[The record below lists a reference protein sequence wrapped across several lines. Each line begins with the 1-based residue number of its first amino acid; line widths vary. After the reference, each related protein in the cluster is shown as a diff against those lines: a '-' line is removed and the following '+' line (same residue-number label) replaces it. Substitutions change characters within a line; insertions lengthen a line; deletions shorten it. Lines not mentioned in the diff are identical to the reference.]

1 MVKDGQLSAKPGAI
15 EAHGAEWVWCPLEG
29 LFREVWVLCRDG
41 GVLGIADAPP
51 EGSRTFEHGPGMIL
65 PGLVNAHTHLELSF
79 LAGKVPPEGDFVDWV
94 RSLVNIRPGHDP
106 AQAAD
111 QALNAAQA
119 CRDYG
124 TALVGDITNTGR
136 ACDAWL
142 QAGVSVVS
150 FFEALGPS
158 RGEPETESVDW
169 HDGVLQAKAIAAH
182 APYSIPAWRMREL
195 KARAQKLPISIHL
208 AESRAE
214 MELFAG
220 GGAEGM
226 RLKGFLKDRGFDTA
240 SLNMSAD
247 RPLQHLINLG
257 IVDERTLL
265 VHGVQLDGAEAREL
279 ASRGTSL
286 CVCPRSNLGLCGQIA
301 DLEQMLEAG
310 VNLCLGT
317 DSLASAPDL
326 SIWQELKTLRRHKP
340 GLPAEA
346 LLRMATLN
354 GARALGFGEHF
365 GSLQKGTKAVLA
377 FSPLRET
384 SPRLVLEAAMEAG
397 GARLAL

>member
-1 MVKDGQLSAKPGAI
+1 MARSGRVNTQPGAI
-15 EAHGAEWVWCPLEG
+15 EAHGADWVWCPLEG
-29 LFREVWVLCRDG
+29 LFRKAWVLCLDG
-41 GVLGIADAPP
+41 AVLGIADAPP
-51 EGSRTFEHGPGMIL
+51 RGARIFEHGPGMIL

-79 LAGKVPPEGDFVDWV
+79 LAGKVPPAGDFVDWV
-94 RSLVNIRPGHDP
+94 RRLVNVRPGHDP
-106 AQAAD
+106 VQAAE
-111 QALNAAQA
+111 QALSGALA
-119 CRDYG
+119 CRDHG
-124 TALVGDITNTGR
+124 AALVGDITNTGR
-136 ACDAWL
+136 ACEAWL
-142 QAGVSVVS
+142 QAGVSSVS

-158 RGEPETESVDW
+158 RGEPETESVTW
-169 HDGVLQAKAIAAH
+169 RDGMLQAKAIAAH

-220 GGAEGM
+220 DGAEGL
-226 RLKGFLKDRGFDTA
+226 RLQAFLKDRGFDTA
-240 SLNMSAD
+240 SLDMSAD

-257 IVDERTLL
+257 MVDERTLL
-265 VHGVQLDGAEAREL
+265 VHGVQLNAAEAREL
-279 ASRGTSL
+279 AARGASL

-301 DLEQMLEAG
+301 NLEQMLEAG

-326 SIWQELKTLRRHKP
+326 SIWRELKTLREHAP
-340 GLPAEA
+340 GLSAEA

-354 GARALGFGEHF
+354 GARALGFGEDF
-365 GSLQKGTKAVLA
+365 GSLQKGTRAVLA

-384 SPRLVLEAAMEAG
+384 SPRLVLEAAIEAA